1 MSGLYGNHKITYK
14 KKGVTLNT
22 KIQEL
27 EKEAVEG
34 TLECPECNESICYEY
49 EQHSIHD
56 IDCEDCALFQP
67 ADIYEHGM
75 CFSCS
80 LD

>member
-1 MSGLYGNHKITYK
+1 MVIIRLLTKT
-14 KKGVTLNT
+14 KGEILNQT
-22 KIQEL
+22 IQQL
-27 EKEAVEG
+27 EREAIEG
-34 TLECPECNESICYEY
+34 TLECPKCDESICYEY

-67 ADIYEHGM
+67 ADIYYEGS
-75 CFSCS
+75 CFSFS